1 MQFNAFFIF
10 ILLFFLD
17 TGSHYVTQ
25 AGFELTIL
33 LLNFPSAGVT
43 GVVTCPVF

>member
-33 LLNFPSAGVT
+33 LPQPLNEFLHVYR
-43 GVVTCPVF
+43 PV